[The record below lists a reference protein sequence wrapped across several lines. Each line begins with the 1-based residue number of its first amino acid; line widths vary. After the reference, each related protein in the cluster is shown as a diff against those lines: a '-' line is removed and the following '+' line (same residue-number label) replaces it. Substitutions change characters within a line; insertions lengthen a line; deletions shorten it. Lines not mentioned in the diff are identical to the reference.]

1 MARAEPSISEEDI
14 RRRAYELSER
24 DGSGNE
30 EENWLRA
37 ERELR
42 EEAAA
47 PKRKP
52 RARKAE
58 AEKT

>member
-1 MARAEPSISEEDI
+1 MAKAEPQISEEDI

-52 RARKAE
+52 RVRKPA
-58 AEKT
+58 AEKS